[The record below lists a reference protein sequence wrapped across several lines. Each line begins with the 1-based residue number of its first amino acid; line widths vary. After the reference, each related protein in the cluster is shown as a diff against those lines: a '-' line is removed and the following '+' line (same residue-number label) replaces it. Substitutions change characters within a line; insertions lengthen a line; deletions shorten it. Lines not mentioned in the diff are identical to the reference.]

1 MSIDPET
8 HYLQLGRLVA
18 TMPDFESS
26 AFDSAEMHQWL
37 GRVSAVL
44 ERSGQHSDATAL
56 NVKVEML
63 HILGPKTVGAGVSQL
78 LHRALARAE
87 LAAPATAQGMFISAG
102 DGFSAF
108 AAVGK
113 VLARATSD
121 LLLIDAYAD
130 ATILTDYVITA
141 PERIPVRILTAD
153 KQARRLVLAPAVAR
167 WQAQF
172 GSDRPLEVRFSP
184 SSSLHDRLMLVDQ
197 KEAWTVGQSFNA
209 MAERSHTSIVR
220 ADEVLAAMK
229 VAAYEDMW
237 QAGSLL

>member
-18 TMPDFESS
+18 AMPDFENSTV
-26 AFDSAEMHQWL
+26 DSAEMHQWL
-37 GRVSAVL
+37 GRVSALL
-44 ERSGQHSDATAL
+44 ERSGQRSEAVAL

-63 HILGPKTVGAGVSQL
+63 DMLGPKVVSAGVSQI

-113 VLARATSD
+113 VFARATRD
-121 LLLIDAYAD
+121 LLLVDGYAD
-130 ATILTDYVITA
+130 ATVLTDYVITA
-141 PERIPVRILTAD
+141 REHVPIRILTAD
-153 KQARRLVLAPAVAR
+153 KQARRSVLMSAVSR
-167 WQAQF
+167 WHAQF
-172 GSDRPLEVRFSP
+172 GSDRPLDVRFAP
-184 SSSLHDRLMLVDQ
+184 SSSLHDRLILVDRQ
-197 KEAWTVGQSFNA
+197 EAWLVGQSFNA

-220 ADEVLAAMK
+220 ADTALAAMK
-229 VAAYEDMW
+229 VTAYEDMW
-237 QAGSLL
+237 LAGTAL